1 MSTTKAIELIPGADN
16 TQALADIA
24 ELERRRNSPDAF
36 HVTTDPEKGGKN
48 LTCLDREGF
57 ANNALA
63 FIDWDNAT
71 DKTSA
76 RGPYKTTG
84 QQSFYVEDLEGNRIQ
99 VNFSANFF
107 PKDRQGV
114 KKADSGKDSE
124 QVMYKLSEP
133 ELITL
138 DRLATEVAATDPIQG
153 AKLMTIRA
161 VANMNKGLVP
171 YDQLVVAKTALDAA
185 IAKGSK

>member
-1 MSTTKAIELIPGADN
+1 MTTSNVAHDVREEV
-16 TQALADIA
+16 IA
-24 ELERRRNSPDAF
+24 GNGGTRERDAF
-36 HVTTDPEKGGKN
+36 TVTTDPEKGGKN

-57 ANNALA
+57 ANNALG

-114 KKADSGKDSE
+114 KKAESGKDSD
-124 QVMYKLSEP
+124 QQMYKITEP
-133 ELITL
+133 ELNTL
-138 DRLATEVAATDPIQG
+138 DRLAVDVAATDPVQG

-161 VANMNKGLVP
+161 VANMNKGLIP
-171 YDQLVVAKTALDAA
+171 YDQLVLARTALDAE
-185 IAKGSK
+185 IAKGKK